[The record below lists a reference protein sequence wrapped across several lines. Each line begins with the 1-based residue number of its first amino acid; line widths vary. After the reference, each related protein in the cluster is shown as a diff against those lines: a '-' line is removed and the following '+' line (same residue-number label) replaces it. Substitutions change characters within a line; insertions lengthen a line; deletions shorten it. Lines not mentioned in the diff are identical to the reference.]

1 MDSKIPKPSFLKKPA
16 AISTLSLPGNARLP
30 LSRDL
35 LNVPSAINSTMFG
48 MLKAR
53 AASPELRSEN
63 YGAGRPEINRAKLR
77 RSRSACD
84 LNRRDFHRPKHVPSL
99 SKPANINAK
108 TVALMASSGLVR
120 PVSANTGQ
128 QGKGNGNVGGGLLRR
143 SRSVGDIAIKSNLSN
158 ASTTSSST
166 TSSLFKRP
174 PTSSNG
180 SSGVPAKM
188 SKMTTGSA
196 SSQTGIFKSTGQKV
210 VTKPGGVTAPL
221 RKAAPAS
228 KVASM
233 INGTGGTGR
242 SGTTVSSGPK
252 VANGGATGAAAKQ
265 SAAKSMNKRIPPYD
279 YKARFANLQEKH
291 KLLVEKYEKL
301 HEQHASRETLQEMYD
316 ECSQELDE
324 LKQRHEQLLCEI
336 SSSLDEK
343 RSLEASNAQLTTA
356 LERSEADL
364 TMYRDKYA
372 TASKELVEL
381 KQQLAKLSERSNF
394 FEMENLALLET
405 NQRNAELLFQ
415 ANIERKDLHNM
426 VMDLRGNI
434 RVFCRV
440 RPPLLPSEEHR
451 IECGWKYLDEQSLEL
466 LAMDGTGKRHEFSFD
481 HVFHA
486 RTRQEDIFENV
497 SPLIQSALDGYN
509 VCIFAYG
516 QTGSGKTYTMD
527 GVPDSLGVIPRTV
540 DLIFNAINDYK
551 RFGWEYEIRVNFL
564 EIYNEVLYDLLDT
577 TGTTKELEIKMA
589 SAKNKTEVYV
599 SNIIEET
606 VESPA
611 RLHQLMS
618 IAKMNRATAA
628 TAGNERSSRS
638 HAVTKIML
646 LGTHQ
651 EKGETCVGS
660 VNLVDL
666 AGSESPKTSTR
677 MDETKNIN
685 RSLSELSNVILALVQ
700 RHDHVPYRN
709 SKLTHLLMPSLG
721 GNSKTL
727 MFVNVAPFQD
737 CLTETVKS
745 LRFASQVNSCKMQ
758 KVRKNKVLSSV

>member
-1 MDSKIPKPSFLKKPA
+1 MDSKIPKPSFLRKPVVNGA
-16 AISTLSLPGNARLP
+16 LSLPGNARLP

-35 LNVPSAINSTMFG
+35 LNLPQTVSSTLFAVA
-48 MLKAR
+48 KVR
-53 AASPELRSEN
+53 APSPEQRHVN
-63 YGAGRPEINRAKLR
+63 GGMGRPEINRTKLR
-77 RSRSACD
+77 RSRSVSD
-84 LNRRDFHRPKHVPSL
+84 LTRKDFHRPKHVPSL
-99 SKPANINAK
+99 SKPGKINAT
-108 TVALMASSGLVR
+108 TVALMASSNLLR
-120 PVSANTGQ
+120 QVSANTDV
-128 QGKGNGNVGGGLLRR
+128 QGRGDGLLRR
-143 SRSVGDIAIKSNLSN
+143 SRSFGDLAMKSNLSH

-166 TSSLFKRP
+166 SSSIFKRP

-180 SSGVPAKM
+180 SSGVPAKL
-188 SKMTTGSA
+188 SKMTTGPA
-196 SSQTGIFKSTGQKV
+196 APSQAGLFKSTGQKSAM
-210 VTKPGGVTAPL
+210 KPAGGAVGATAMRKAPL
-221 RKAAPAS
+221 AS
-228 KVASM
+228 KVAGT
-233 INGTGGTGR
+233 INRTVGTGKIGA
-242 SGTTVSSGPK
+242 TVTSGPK
-252 VANGGATGAAAKQ
+252 VANGGATSGAAKQ
-265 SAAKSMNKRIPPYD
+265 GAAKSMNKRIPPYD
-279 YKARFANLQEKH
+279 YKARFAHLQEKH
-291 KLLVEKYEKL
+291 KTLVEKYEKL
-301 HEQHASRETLQEMYD
+301 HEQHASRETLQDMYD

-324 LKQRHEQLLCEI
+324 LKQRHEQLLGEM
-336 SSSLDEK
+336 SGARDEK
-343 RSLEASNAQLTTA
+343 RSLEESNAQLSAA

-364 TMYRDKYA
+364 KLYRDKYA
-372 TASKELVEL
+372 ATSKELAEL
-381 KQQLAKLSERSNF
+381 KRQLAELEERSNF
-394 FEMENLALLET
+394 LET
-405 NQRNAELLFQ
+405 ENVALQETNERNAELLFQ

-440 RPPLLPSEEHR
+440 RPPLMPSEEHR

-466 LAMDGTGKRHEFSFD
+466 LAMDGSGKRHEFSFD

-527 GVPDSLGVIPRTV
+527 GVPDNLGVIPRTV

-589 SAKNKTEVYV
+589 SAKSKTEVYV

-646 LGTHQ
+646 IGTHR
-651 EKGETCVGS
+651 EKCETCIGS

-758 KVRKNKVLSSV
+758 KVRKNKVLSAV